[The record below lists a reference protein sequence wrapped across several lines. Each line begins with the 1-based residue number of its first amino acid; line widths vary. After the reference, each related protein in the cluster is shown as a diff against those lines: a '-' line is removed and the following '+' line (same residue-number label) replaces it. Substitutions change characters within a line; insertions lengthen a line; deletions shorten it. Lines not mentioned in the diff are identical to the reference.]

1 MIRFFDTH
9 THIDFLLQKTG
20 QSAASLIEE
29 SRKVNVDRAMLMGV
43 SLSLIHI

>member
-29 SRKVNVDRAMLMGV
+29 SRKVNVDRAMLM
-43 SLSLIHI
+43 LSLIHI

>member
-29 SRKVNVDRAMLMGV
+29 SRKVNVDRAMLMGG
-43 SLSLIHI
+43 IHCPVF